1 MNLVC
6 NAMCCGVLPLV
17 NYHSGIIDVVNEV
30 KSMDESISEMMI
42 IETKQGGFFKYA
54 DGKFFMESLIP
65 KISNALKY
73 LYGET
78 CDFDSH
84 DRRFEIGKKLRNIAT
99 EKFLWD
105 NIANRLLEKKA
116 AKM

>member
-1 MNLVC
+1 MVAAE
-6 NAMCCGVLPLV
+6 AMCCGVLPLV

-30 KSMDESISEMMI
+30 KRMDESISEMMI

-54 DGKFFMESLIP
+54 DGKFFMETLIP
-65 KISNALKY
+65 KISSALKY
-73 LYGET
+73 LYGEN
-78 CDFDSH
+78 CDFGNH